1 LRTKEATTAGRYLS
15 MQTALRRKVRRAKD
29 ATRRLVFASERRH
42 IAVRRHLAGR
52 YLEGDGLE
60 VGALHLPL
68 SLPRGARAR
77 YVDRMSV
84 ADLRAHY
91 PELDEYELV
100 NPDFIDDGEALTSV
114 PDASMDFVIV
124 NHLIEHCQ
132 DPIGALLS
140 HARVLREGGVLYLAA
155 PDRRRTDFDREREE
169 TSLEHLL
176 RDHEQG
182 PEGSRSLH
190 YEEWSRLA
198 IKVPEGDVAEHA
210 SALERQDY
218 SIHFHTFT
226 LTSFLALML
235 RAREAYGLPFEVVA
249 TETNNHEFIVI
260 ARKTATR
267 AEAMSQVVGAGSA
280 ASFKGRARSAS
291 SPEAFPNLAFAALG
305 SKLLVSRCCF
315 RSSAY
320 PSP

>member
-1 LRTKEATTAGRYLS
+1 MRTV
-15 MQTALRRKVRRAKD
+15 LRRKVRRAKD
-29 ATRRLVFASERRH
+29 ATRRLVYASERRH
-42 IAVRRHLAGR
+42 VAIRRHLSGR
-52 YLEGDGLE
+52 YLQGDGLE

-68 SLPRGARAR
+68 ALPRGARAR

-84 ADLRAHY
+84 EDLRAHY

-100 NPDFIDDGEALTSV
+100 TPDFIDDGEALTSV
-114 PDASMDFVIV
+114 PTGSMDFVIV

-140 HARVLREGGVLYLAA
+140 HARVLREGGILYLAA

-176 RDHEQG
+176 RDHQQG
-182 PEGSRSLH
+182 PEGSRSTH

-198 IKVPEGDVAEHA
+198 IKVPADEVADHA
-210 SALERQDY
+210 AALEQQDY

-226 LTSFLALML
+226 LTSFLAMML
-235 RAREAYGLPFEVVA
+235 RSRELYGLPFELVA

-260 ARKTATR
+260 ARKIAVPAEPLPDAVDRDGGYASAGIDVAR
-267 AEAMSQVVGAGSA
+267 A
-280 ASFKGRARSAS
+280 
-291 SPEAFPNLAFAALG
+291 
-305 SKLLVSRCCF
+305 
-315 RSSAY
+315 
-320 PSP
+320 

>member
-1 LRTKEATTAGRYLS
+1 MRTVV
-15 MQTALRRKVRRAKD
+15 RRKVRRAKD
-29 ATRRLVFASERRH
+29 ATRKLVYASERRH
-42 IAVRRHLAGR
+42 VAIRRHLAGR
-52 YLEGDGLE
+52 YLQGDGLE

-68 SLPRGARAR
+68 ALPRGAHAR

-84 ADLRAHY
+84 EDLRAHY

-100 NPDFIDDGEALTSV
+100 TPDFIDDGEALTSV
-114 PDASMDFVIV
+114 PSGSMDFVIV

-140 HARVLREGGVLYLAA
+140 HARVLREDGILYLAA

-182 PEGSRSLH
+182 PEGSRSKH
-190 YEEWSRLA
+190 YEEWSRFA
-198 IKVPEGDVAEHA
+198 IKVPADEVAGHA
-210 SALERQDY
+210 AALEEQDY

-226 LTSFLALML
+226 LTSFLAMML
-235 RAREAYGLPFEVVA
+235 RSRELYGLPLEVVA

-260 ARKTATR
+260 ARKIAIPVEPTSPALDGDDGYASAGIDVAR
-267 AEAMSQVVGAGSA
+267 A
-280 ASFKGRARSAS
+280 
-291 SPEAFPNLAFAALG
+291 
-305 SKLLVSRCCF
+305 
-315 RSSAY
+315 
-320 PSP
+320 

>member
-1 LRTKEATTAGRYLS
+1 VKAV
-15 MQTALRRKVRRAKD
+15 RRKVRRAKD
-29 ATRRLVFASERRH
+29 ATRRVVYASERRH
-42 IAVRRHLAGR
+42 VAVRRHLAGR
-52 YLEGDGLE
+52 YLGGDGLE

-68 SLPRGARAR
+68 ALPRGARAR

-100 NPDFIDDGEALTSV
+100 EPDFIDDGEALTSV
-114 PDASMDFVIV
+114 PSGSMDFVIV

-140 HARVLREGGVLYLAA
+140 HARVLREGGILYLAA
-155 PDRRRTDFDREREE
+155 PDRRRTNFDREREE
-169 TSLEHLL
+169 TSLDHLL

-182 PEGSRSLH
+182 PEGSRARH

-198 IKVPEGDVAEHA
+198 IKVPADEVAAHA
-210 SALERQDY
+210 AALERQDY

-226 LTSFLALML
+226 LTSFLAMML
-235 RAREAYGLPFEVVA
+235 RSREVYGLPFEVVA

-260 ARKTATR
+260 ARRT
-267 AEAMSQVVGAGSA
+267 GSEIEPM
-280 ASFKGRARSAS
+280 
-291 SPEAFPNLAFAALG
+291 PEAVDGDGGCASAGELGARLA
-305 SKLLVSRCCF
+305 SH
-315 RSSAY
+315 
-320 PSP
+320 

>member
-1 LRTKEATTAGRYLS
+1 MQETSRERLGLRTKEPGGLGRYLN
-15 MQTALRRKVRRAKD
+15 MQTAVRRKVRRAKD
-29 ATRRLVFASERRH
+29 ATRRVVFASERRH
-42 IAVRRHLAGR
+42 VAVRRHLAGR
-52 YLEGDGLE
+52 YLQGDGLE

-68 SLPRGARAR
+68 SLPRGAHAR

-100 NPDFIDDGEALTSV
+100 TPDFIDDGEALTSV
-114 PDASMDFVIV
+114 PSGSMDFVIV

-155 PDRRRTDFDREREE
+155 PDRRRTNFDREREE

-182 PEGSRSLH
+182 PEGSRSKH

-198 IKVPEGDVAEHA
+198 IKVPADEVDEHA
-210 SALERQDY
+210 AALEQQDY

-235 RAREAYGLPFEVVA
+235 RAREAYGLPFEVLA

-260 ARKTATR
+260 ARKIAGGAEPVQQAVQAPDLALATN
-267 AEAMSQVVGAGSA
+267 
-280 ASFKGRARSAS
+280 GRAS
-291 SPEAFPNLAFAALG
+291 
-305 SKLLVSRCCF
+305 
-315 RSSAY
+315 
-320 PSP
+320 

>member
-1 LRTKEATTAGRYLS
+1 LHTKEPLGADRYS
-15 MQTALRRKVRRAKD
+15 SVKAVRRKVRRAKD
-29 ATRRLVFASERRH
+29 ATRRVIFASERRH
-42 IAVRRHLAGR
+42 VAIRRHLAGR
-52 YLEGDGLE
+52 YLQGDGLE

-68 SLPRGARAR
+68 TLPRGARAR

-100 NPDFIDDGEALTSV
+100 TPDFIDDGEALASV
-114 PDASMDFVIV
+114 PNGSMDFVIV

-140 HARVLREGGVLYLAA
+140 HARVLREGGILYLAA
-155 PDRRRTDFDREREE
+155 PDRRRTDFDRDREE

-176 RDHEQG
+176 HDHEQG
-182 PEGSRSLH
+182 PEGSRSKH
-190 YEEWSRLA
+190 YEEWSRFA
-198 IKVPEGDVAEHA
+198 IKVPGDEVSGHA
-210 SALERQDY
+210 AALEAQDY

-235 RAREAYGLPFEVVA
+235 RSREVYGLPLEVVA

-260 ARKTATR
+260 ARKTTPVELVPQAADADGGCASAGIGTPR
-267 AEAMSQVVGAGSA
+267 AQ
-280 ASFKGRARSAS
+280 
-291 SPEAFPNLAFAALG
+291 LLG
-305 SKLLVSRCCF
+305 
-315 RSSAY
+315 
-320 PSP
+320 

>member
-1 LRTKEATTAGRYLS
+1 MNAVP
-15 MQTALRRKVRRAKD
+15 RRKVRRAKD
-29 ATRRLVFASERRH
+29 ATRKVVFASERRH
-42 IAVRRHLAGR
+42 VAVRRRLAGR
-52 YLEGDGLE
+52 YLQGDGLE

-68 SLPRGARAR
+68 ALPRGARAR

-100 NPDFIDDGEALTSV
+100 TPDFIDDGEALTSV
-114 PDASMDFVIV
+114 PSGSMDFVIV

-140 HARVLREGGVLYLAA
+140 HARVLREGGILYLAA

-182 PEGSRSLH
+182 PEGSRSKH
-190 YEEWSRLA
+190 YEEWSRFA
-198 IKVPEGDVAEHA
+198 IKVPDGEVSEHA
-210 SALERQDY
+210 ATLEEQDY

-226 LTSFLALML
+226 LTSFLALIL
-235 RAREAYGLPFEVVA
+235 RAREVYGLPFEVVA
-249 TETNNHEFIVI
+249 SETNNHEFIVI
-260 ARKTATR
+260 ARKTATPVELVPQVTDADGGYASAGIDTPALR
-267 AEAMSQVVGAGSA
+267 AGVNLE
-280 ASFKGRARSAS
+280 RA
-291 SPEAFPNLAFAALG
+291 
-305 SKLLVSRCCF
+305 
-315 RSSAY
+315 
-320 PSP
+320 